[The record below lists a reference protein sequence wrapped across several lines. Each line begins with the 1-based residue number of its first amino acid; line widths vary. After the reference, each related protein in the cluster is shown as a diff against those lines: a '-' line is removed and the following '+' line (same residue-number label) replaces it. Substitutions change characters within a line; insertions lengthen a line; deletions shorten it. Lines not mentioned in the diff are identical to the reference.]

1 MPTTPGIITWNRLE
15 PRPRTEDFDRTLR
28 AEVRDALWMMTRQW
42 QFGEYQ
48 AEDTGSAIFSRV
60 QIKKNKLN
68 MLQLGGNSP
77 DNIQTNLPLEADVE
91 KEPIEFDFL
100 MRLEMSRYWE
110 KLISKKI
117 KNEITID
124 PDDPDNDVT
133 VEELIEIV
141 IGEFRKTDGP
151 DDLDLN
157 FYLPA
162 DDATASAAFYSN
174 PDLWHATAAHT
185 NGRAFDGYEFYLWLN
200 EGVNDPTAFI
210 TADLSV
216 NATIE
221 IAVLAIITASKTSFI
236 SWFNKNYAQPSSD
249 SAWNSSQLEYQFTVA
264 APRTTDDE
272 PETTDVLV
280 SEEYYQG
287 SLDWFAFEYEK
298 DSDNYDIE
306 LEDFDPSFI
315 SEENFTLVP
324 SAVKFAGM
332 PNPRWWEM
340 EDRKVDLGDVN
351 PSTSDTAKII
361 YAEFGLIYSNDWMIF
376 PHTVEAGSLC
386 EISNIVVTDCF
397 GQETKVLSANG
408 ESELEGEVYDDD
420 WKRWSFFGL
429 STKGDDPTIP
439 DTRLFIPPVA
449 GQVLESDPI
458 ESINFI
464 RDEMA
469 NMVWGIE
476 KIVPNGLSGG
486 VDGYETALKHVDFL
500 KTLAVGEVP
509 DLVDNDAVIKYK
521 LANSVPENWIPFVP
535 KKLDEP
541 SRISH
546 KIQLQRAALP
556 RYIDGLDVERIR
568 PRTAL
573 LRTNFDSL
581 TESWNA
587 YFIHENEVPRAG
599 AIVKRTWQRTRT
611 ENGTVVTWV
620 GRRKTTGR
628 GEGSSNLSF
637 DNIEDK

>member
-1 MPTTPGIITWNRLE
+1 MSTTSGIITWNRLE

-48 AEDTGSAIFSRV
+48 AEDTGSAIFSRI
-60 QIKKNKLN
+60 QIKKNRLN
-68 MLQLGGNSP
+68 KLQLADYVP

-91 KEPIEFDFL
+91 KEIIEYDFL

-110 KLISKKI
+110 KLII
-117 KNEITID
+117 KRIRNEITID

-133 VEELIEIV
+133 IDELIQIV

-151 DDLDLN
+151 DDVDLN

-162 DDATASAAFYSN
+162 DDEAASASFYSN
-174 PDLWHATAAHT
+174 PNLWHATVAHT
-185 NGRAFDGYEFYLWLN
+185 NGRAFDGYKFYIWLN
-200 EGVNDPTAFI
+200 TGANNPTAFI
-210 TADLSV
+210 TADLGL
-216 NATIE
+216 NAVLE
-221 IAVLAIITASKTSFI
+221 AAVLAIIFASKTAYL
-236 SWFNKNYAQPSSD
+236 SWFSKNYAQPSSD
-249 SAWNSSQLEYQFTVA
+249 PAWNSSQLEYKFSVA
-264 APRTTDDE
+264 APRSTDVD
-272 PETTDVLV
+272 PETVDVLV
-280 SEEYYQG
+280 ADEYYQG
-287 SLDWFAFEYEK
+287 SLDWFCFEYEK
-298 DSDNYDIE
+298 NSDNYDND
-306 LEDFDPSFI
+306 LDDFDPLFI
-315 SEENFTLVP
+315 SEENFTLIP
-324 SAVKFAGM
+324 SPVKFAGM

-397 GQETKVLSANG
+397 GQETKVVSANG
-408 ESELEGEVYDDD
+408 VGELDDD

-429 STKGDDPTIP
+429 SIKGDDPADA

-449 GQVLESDPI
+449 GQVLQSEPI
-458 ESINFI
+458 ETINFI

-476 KIVPNGLSGG
+476 KTVPNGLGG
-486 VDGYETALKHVDFL
+486 GIDGYETALKHVDFL
-500 KTLAVGEVP
+500 KTLTLGDVP
-509 DLVDNDAVIKYK
+509 VLVDNDAVIKYK
-521 LANSVPENWIPFVP
+521 LANAVPENWIPFVP
-535 KKLDEP
+535 KKLNEP
-541 SRISH
+541 LRVSH

-568 PRTAL
+568 PKSTL
-573 LRTNFDSL
+573 LQTNFDGS
-581 TESWNA
+581 TWNP
-587 YFIHENEVPRAG
+587 YFIHEDEVPRAG
-599 AIVKRTWQRTRT
+599 SIVKRTWQRTRI

>member
-60 QIKKNKLN
+60 QVKKNQLNKLK
-68 MLQLGGNSP
+68 LGNNSP
-77 DNIQTNLPLEADVE
+77 DNIQSNLPLEAAVE
-91 KEPIEFDFL
+91 KEVIEFDFL

-110 KLISKKI
+110 RMIGKKI
-117 KNEITID
+117 RKEITID
-124 PDDPDNDVT
+124 PTDPDNDVT
-133 VEELIEIV
+133 IEELIQIV

-151 DDLDLN
+151 DGLDLN

-162 DDATASAAFYSN
+162 DDVTSSSAFYSN
-174 PDLWHATAAHT
+174 PELWHATAAHT
-185 NGRAFDGYEFYLWLN
+185 NGRAFDGYEFFKWLQI
-200 EGVNDPTAFI
+200 GVNNPTAFI
-210 TADLSV
+210 TADLQV
-216 NATIE
+216 NAAIE
-221 IAVLAIITASKTSFI
+221 TAVLAIISEAKNTFI
-236 SWFNKNYAQPSSD
+236 NWFNTNYAQPSSD
-249 SAWNSSQLEYQFTVA
+249 SAWNAGQLEYQFSTA
-264 APRTTDDE
+264 APRTTDAE
-272 PETTDVLV
+272 PETVDVLV
-280 SEEYYQG
+280 AEEYYHG
-287 SLDWFAFEYEK
+287 SLDWYTFEYEK
-298 DSDNYDIE
+298 NPDNYDTE
-306 LEDFDPSFI
+306 LEDFDSSYL
-315 SEENFTLVP
+315 SEENFTLIP
-324 SAVKFAGM
+324 SPVKFAGM

-386 EISNIVVTDCF
+386 EITNIVVTDCF
-397 GQETKVLSANG
+397 GQETKVVSANG
-408 ESELEGEVYDDD
+408 VGELDDD

-429 STKGDDPTIP
+429 STKGDEAIEADP
-439 DTRLFIPPVA
+439 RLFIPPVA

-476 KIVPNGLSGG
+476 KIVPNGLGAG
-486 VDGYETALKHVDFL
+486 VDGYETSLKHVDFL
-500 KTLAVGEVP
+500 KTLADGEVP
-509 DLVDNDAVIKYK
+509 ALIENDAVIKYT

-535 KKLDEP
+535 KKLDDP
-541 SRISH
+541 LQMSH

-568 PRTAL
+568 PKTTL
-573 LRTNFDSL
+573 LQTNFDAL
-581 TESWNA
+581 TDTWNP

-620 GRRKTTGR
+620 GRRKTVGR